1 MIVYIYNNKGCL
13 MFYVNFG
20 GGVISLFLI
29 VMFDGLG

>member
-1 MIVYIYNNKGCL
+1 MTVYIHNNKGCL

-20 GGVISLFLI
+20 GGVTSLFLI